1 MNEFN
6 NLKMKDTEK
15 IDDFADKLAEIASK
29 SAALRE
35 KIEEL
40 KW

>member
-15 IDDFADKLAEIASK
+15 IDDFAGKLAEIASK
-29 SAALRE
+29 SAALRK
-35 KIEEL
+35 KIEES